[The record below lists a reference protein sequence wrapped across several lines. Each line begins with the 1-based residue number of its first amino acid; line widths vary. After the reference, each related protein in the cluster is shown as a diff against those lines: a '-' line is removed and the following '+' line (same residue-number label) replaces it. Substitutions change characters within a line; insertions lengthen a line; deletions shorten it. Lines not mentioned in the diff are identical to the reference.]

1 MSPLEAQKKS
11 PTRSITILLIGFAS
25 FFLALYFAYVVSLF
39 SLSISDPLGGFV
51 AAIFLFGP
59 TILALGRAWLIYP
72 ANRAARII
80 LILVLL
86 AIVIGMYWAIGTNQ
100 SLNELNDSDL

>member
-11 PTRSITILLIGFAS
+11 PTRFITMLLIGFSS
-25 FFLALYFAYVVSLF
+25 FSLALYFAYVATLL

-51 AAIFLFGP
+51 AAILLFCP
-59 TILALGRAWLIYP
+59 TILGLGRAWLTYP

-80 LILVLL
+80 LILVFFGNCGRYVLGHRH
-86 AIVIGMYWAIGTNQ
+86 ASKPKRIK
-100 SLNELNDSDL
+100 